1 MTILNT
7 RLGWVVSRQTSD
19 LLRLWCPR
27 FWSGA
32 MVVAGSALGRS
43 WTPCWQGEQQPLQPL
58 HRQGTGFPS
67 CCTQSSNSLKPTIWR
82 RQVTRSPI
90 HIRNSLSNVQIVQCM
105 GNLMESHEFL
115 MTSLLILLFVYVS
128 MIFYGNGMKS
138 GNRSVDVGHGRQ
150 GRSFKMFLTPGL
162 RHAGKYWKIL
172 QDGAH
177 GAPAKLVY
185 KKLCH
190 NHSVWCANR

>member
-7 RLGWVVSRQTSD
+7 HLGWVVSRQTSD

-32 MVVAGSALGRS
+32 MVVAGSALGPT
-43 WTPCWQGEQQPLQPL
+43 WTPALLVNKAGRAAAVAAMAPSRYWIPNLLYAEQQLFEANNLEAP
-58 HRQGTGFPS
+58 G
-67 CCTQSSNSLKPTIWR
+67 
-82 RQVTRSPI
+82 
-90 HIRNSLSNVQIVQCM
+90 HIRNSLSNVQCM
-105 GNLMESHEFL
+105 GNLMESHEIL

-128 MIFYGNGMKS
+128 MIFYGNVMKS
-138 GNRSVDVGHGRQ
+138 GNRSVGVGHGRQ

-172 QDGAH
+172 QDGAY

-190 NHSVWCANR
+190 NHSVWCANSYV

>member
-1 MTILNT
+1 
-7 RLGWVVSRQTSD
+7 
-19 LLRLWCPR
+19 
-27 FWSGA
+27 

-67 CCTQSSNSLKPTIWR
+67 CCTQSSNSLKTTIWR

-115 MTSLLILLFVYVS
+115 MTSELKNFKYFCICFYDFLWKWDEIWKQIGGRRPWPPGAFLQDVPDAGSQTRWKILE
-128 MIFYGNGMKS
+128 N
-138 GNRSVDVGHGRQ
+138 
-150 GRSFKMFLTPGL
+150 
-162 RHAGKYWKIL
+162 KIL